1 MKKLMAMVLVV
12 LLGVVLLAGCAS
24 TGGDASSSPAETAQS
39 SDGGT
44 SAASSESTKAADGA
58 KNIGLIIKNET
69 DPFWIDYIDGLEDA
83 CEELGFGYTLF
94 SNQAETDIE
103 DQMEL
108 CNTVLSQGFDLLV
121 VSPLDS
127 TAIAPFVLECNKAN
141 VPIFIIDTAA
151 DDAACAEIGA
161 KSDYF
166 VTGEDYLGGKMAA
179 QMLVDAL
186 DGTGEVAILEG
197 MSGSSTATA
206 IQEGIMEI
214 FDQNSGIKVATSETA
229 NWSRSDGYDV
239 TTNILAAHPTITG
252 LIAANDEMAQGA
264 IQAIEAA
271 GMTDKIKV
279 VTLNYT
285 QDCIDTM
292 KTGQLYGT
300 VDKGPY
306 RQGYQAITR
315 ANDLFNGEQ
324 IPEKETVPP
333 LAYLY
338 TDPENASD
346 KYVVEDFQ

>member
-1 MKKLMAMVLVV
+1 M
-12 LLGVVLLAGCAS
+12 
-24 TGGDASSSPAETAQS
+24 
-39 SDGGT
+39 
-44 SAASSESTKAADGA
+44 
-58 KNIGLIIKNET
+58 IIKNET
-69 DPFWIDYIDGLEDA
+69 DPFWIDYIDGLKDA
-83 CEELGFGYTLF
+83 CDEFGFKYTLF
-94 SNQAETDIE
+94 SNQKETDIE

-127 TAIAPFVLECNKAN
+127 TAIAPFVLDCNKAG

-161 KSDYF
+161 TADYF

-186 DGTGEVAILEG
+186 GDTGEVAILEG
-197 MSGSSTATA
+197 MNGSSTAAA
-206 IQEGIMEI
+206 IQDGIMEI
-214 FDQNSGIKVATSETA
+214 FDQNSGIKIATSETA
-229 NWSRSDGYDV
+229 NWARSEGYDV
-239 TTNILAAHPTITG
+239 TTNILAAHPTING

-271 GMTDKIKV
+271 GMTGKITV

-292 KTGQLYGT
+292 KSEQLYGT

-306 RQGYQAITR
+306 RQGYQAIVR
-315 ANDLFNGEQ
+315 ANDWFNGVE
-324 IPEKETVPP
+324 IPSKETVPP

-338 TDPENASD
+338 TDPLNPSAD
-346 KYVVEDFQ
+346 YDVEDFK